1 MVQYQQR
8 TGSNLREIPE
18 SEEEETHPT
27 QLRVFVKEARGL
39 PRNEHART
47 KTDAYILCMYD
58 RHAFSVTDPVPCRG
72 KACKIGNHKWYG
84 KPFKPPLKSGSSKR
98 VKTRFESLAGFE
110 HAFDSRE
117 EEEEEA
123 TSTSSSRCSLS
134 GLLRRCVIFVGT
146 VIAVGGVVAII
157 ASAFMD
163 EI

>member
-1 MVQYQQR
+1 MALISIGTLLLLAALLLHSYARAKAAAARRR
-8 TGSNLREIPE
+8 TIADEIHRKK
-18 SEEEETHPT
+18 S
-27 QLRVFVKEARGL
+27 RVMF
-39 PRNEHART
+39 
-47 KTDAYILCMYD
+47 
-58 RHAFSVTDPVPCRG
+58 
-72 KACKIGNHKWYG
+72 G

>member
-1 MVQYQQR
+1 MALISIGTLLLLAALLLHSYARAKAAAARRR
-8 TGSNLREIPE
+8 TIADEIHRKK
-18 SEEEETHPT
+18 S
-27 QLRVFVKEARGL
+27 RVMF
-39 PRNEHART
+39 
-47 KTDAYILCMYD
+47 
-58 RHAFSVTDPVPCRG
+58 
-72 KACKIGNHKWYG
+72 G

-123 TSTSSSRCSLS
+123 TASSSRCSLS

-157 ASAFMD
+157 ASALD

>member
-1 MVQYQQR
+1 MALISIGTLLLLAALLLHSYARAKAAAARRR
-8 TGSNLREIPE
+8 TIADEIHRKK
-18 SEEEETHPT
+18 S
-27 QLRVFVKEARGL
+27 RVMF
-39 PRNEHART
+39 
-47 KTDAYILCMYD
+47 
-58 RHAFSVTDPVPCRG
+58 
-72 KACKIGNHKWYG
+72 G
-84 KPFKPPLKSGSSKR
+84 KPFKPPLKGGNGSNKR

-117 EEEEEA
+117 EEEGEA